1 MQISTILALLLRP
14 APAHFLCDSEFI
26 AATRLPVGGQI
37 WGRNTPLKSAC
48 DPSPDPFCCWGRTGP
63 WPAPWPPWC
72 GIAICLATGVE
83 ADIGLVL
90 GQAPLG
96 VEADVGLVPGQGPPW
111 CRGRCLFPSY
121 DPLGNFALA
130 SWQAWKSGYGGGF
143 CRIWMCGTEKFI
155 HSCILNK
162 VYKWLRTYRQ
172 MILLHQTS
180 IIGLEIQ
187 FLVTYQGVVT
197 VFLMLY
203 FFCGSKIL
211 ILQSLAWTKL
221 CEVQREM
228 FLFTLFC
235 RITVVFQ
242 SRLDHF
248 FFSLSKK
255 LS

>member
-63 WPAPWPPWC
+63 WPAPWTPWC

-83 ADIGLVL
+83 ADVGLVL

-121 DPLGNFALA
+121 DPLGSFALA
-130 SWQAWKSGYGGGF
+130 SWCAWKSGYGGSSVGYE
-143 CRIWMCGTEKFI
+143 CVVRRNSFI
-155 HSCILNK
+155 
-162 VYKWLRTYRQ
+162 
-172 MILLHQTS
+172 
-180 IIGLEIQ
+180 
-187 FLVTYQGVVT
+187 LV
-197 VFLMLY
+197 
-203 FFCGSKIL
+203 S
-211 ILQSLAWTKL
+211 WTK
-221 CEVQREM
+221 
-228 FLFTLFC
+228 FTSDYVLTDKWFYC
-235 RITVVFQ
+235 TKQ
-242 SRLDHF
+242 AS
-248 FFSLSKK
+248 
-255 LS
+255 